1 MKGRFGL
8 ENLVHESA
16 SNGSRCFVIKTDVRS
31 LLHHIQSKTQS
42 AEHLD
47 TTLWGSHENQF
58 T

>member
-31 LLHHIQSKTQS
+31 LFHHIQSKTQS

-47 TTLWGSHENQF
+47 TTL
-58 T
+58 

>member
-8 ENLVHESA
+8 ENLVQESA

-31 LLHHIQSKTQS
+31 LFHHIQSKTQS

-47 TTLWGSHENQF
+47 TIRWVSHDGHS